1 MDYSKLKELLDLTK
15 TDQENINLLNDSN
28 VIINTVLS
36 TRDVKEFLILS
47 MKWLAIKDGT
57 GTPERMTMEALQN
70 FDSFDFKKPGV
81 LTVFMTILGALKSV
95 NLLSQAEHDHLA
107 SLTTTKTSIAE
118 QQLGRKVN
126 LTDIENGRNYN
137 G

>member
-1 MDYSKLKELLDLTK
+1 MDYEKLKSLIDLTK
-15 TDQENINLLNDSN
+15 TDQENADALNSLTID
-28 VIINTVLS
+28 VAAVLS
-36 TRDVKEFLILS
+36 TRDVKEFLILGQ
-47 MKWLAIKDGT
+47 KWLPIKDGA

-81 LTVFMTILGALKSV
+81 LIVFMTILGALKSA
-95 NLLSQAEHDHLA
+95 NLLSQAEHDQLA
-107 SLTTTKTSIAE
+107 VMTTTKTSTAE

-126 LTDIENGRNYN
+126 LTDIENGRNY